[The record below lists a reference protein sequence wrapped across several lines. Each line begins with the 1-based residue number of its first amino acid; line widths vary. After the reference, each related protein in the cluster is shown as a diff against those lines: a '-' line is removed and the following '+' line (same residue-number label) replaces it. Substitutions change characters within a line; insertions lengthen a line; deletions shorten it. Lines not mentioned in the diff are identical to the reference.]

1 MKKSILKTVGALAVA
16 SIAVF
21 GIKAQDWKTNPASLY
36 LPNFDASTNPIEWK
50 PGTNFLTITN
60 LVYVQM
66 EGVAIVR
73 VTDSQ
78 WQVITNQYA
87 DKLLTNTVS
96 FYK

>member
-1 MKKSILKTVGALAVA
+1 MLKTVGALAVA

-21 GIKAQDWKTNPASLY
+21 GIKAQDYPESLY
-36 LPNFDASTNPIEWK
+36 VTNFDAYTMKWN

-66 EGVAIVR
+66 EGSIIVR

-78 WQVITNQYA
+78 WQAITNRYA
-87 DKLLTNTVS
+87 DKLQTNTIS
-96 FYK
+96 FYR